1 LKQRRGDDRGISA
14 CKARSSTSGC
24 GLPGTFS
31 APVDLWRVEVE
42 KCGKSGGLFFQ
53 YWENIWENIWE
64 KIWEKI
70 WENIWEDIWEDIWEN
85 IWEKI
90 WEKYWENI
98 GKSFGKTQCG
108 IELNLTRPFLLGGCG
123 RYIS

>member
-64 KIWEKI
+64 KIWEK
-70 WENIWEDIWEDIWEN
+70 
-85 IWEKI
+85 
-90 WEKYWENI
+90 YWENI